1 MGGIWKTYKKI
12 SVFYKVLGGFVMGI
26 VLGIVI
32 GPPAA
37 NLQFLGLI
45 MVRLVSMVV
54 LPLVM
59 SMIVVAVGD
68 VGGKSVG
75 KMGALSTIMFTLSS
89 IIAIGI
95 GFGFAFIFNV
105 GYGIEPDV
113 AWEIT
118 QAAAAPTVMDTIINV
133 VPNNIFAA
141 LTSADLMQVLAF
153 SIFVGAA
160 ITMMPNKKHSAM
172 LIDVFSAVGDVM
184 QKVLSFVMGFM
195 PIGVMGIMAWLIG
208 TQGLGAILEFAPFIG
223 AILATTVV
231 LHLGVHTFLFAFLLG
246 RVPMGHFLKSG
257 KEPALFAWATN
268 SSYATLPVAM
278 TAAQKM
284 GISDK
289 IRNFIIP
296 YGIVVNMDG
305 TAAYLGVATIFI
317 ANVYGIQLDMT
328 QLIMIVA
335 TATLGSFG
343 AAGVPGAAVVMLS
356 AVLAMLDLPQEA
368 VVLLLGFDRLI
379 PGPARTVNNI
389 NGDLAVASI
398 VQRFV
403 EKTTVKKPEDAAL
416 VEVEEETVR

>member
-1 MGGIWKTYKKI
+1 MRGTYKVYKEI
-12 SVFYKVLGGFVMGI
+12 PVFYKILGGFIIGI
-26 VLGIVI
+26 IIGLVLGE
-32 GPPAA
+32 PAA
-37 NLQFLGLI
+37 HLQFLGLI

-59 SMIVVAVGD
+59 SMIIVAVGD

-75 KMGALSTIMFTLSS
+75 KMGALSTIMFTVSS
-89 IIAIGI
+89 IIAIGV
-95 GFGFAFIFNV
+95 GFAFAFLFDV
-105 GYGIEPDV
+105 GAGIEPDAAWTV
-113 AWEIT
+113 A
-118 QAAAAPTVMDTIINV
+118 QAAAPPSIMDTIINV
-133 VPNNIFAA
+133 IPNNIFTA
-141 LTSADLMQVLAF
+141 LTTADLMQVLAF

-160 ITMMPNKKHSAM
+160 ITKLPNKKHRAM
-172 LIDVFSAVGDVM
+172 LIDLFTAMGDVM
-184 QKVLSFVMGFM
+184 QKVLAFVMGFM

-208 TQGLGAILEFAPFIG
+208 TQGLRAILEFAPFIG
-223 AILATTVV
+223 AILATTIV
-231 LHLGVHTFLFAFLLG
+231 LHFGVQTFLFARVLG
-246 RVPMGHFLKSG
+246 GVPMGHFLRST
-257 KEPALFAWATN
+257 KEPSLFAWATN

-305 TAAYLGVATIFI
+305 TAAYLGIATIFV
-317 ANVYGIQLDMT
+317 ANVYGIQLDT
-328 QLIMIVA
+328 VQLIMIVA

-356 AVLAMLDLPQEA
+356 AVLSMLGLPQEA

-379 PGPARTVNNI
+379 PGPARTVSNI

-403 EKTTVKKPEDAAL
+403 DKTIVGKSNDAEPAS
-416 VEVEEETVR
+416 EGS